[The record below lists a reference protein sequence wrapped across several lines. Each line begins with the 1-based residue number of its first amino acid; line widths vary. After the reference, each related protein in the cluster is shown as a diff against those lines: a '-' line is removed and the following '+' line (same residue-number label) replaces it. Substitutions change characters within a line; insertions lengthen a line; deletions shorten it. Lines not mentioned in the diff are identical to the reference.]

1 MCRAVSDG
9 ALLQVTSGR
18 DSRLI
23 IPIPGSAQCC
33 PSPYLVSPP
42 LVLLSCQVLR
52 AKGRFPQ
59 NHSVCCITEASPRAA
74 KKWENPFLC
83 HCDRSSVLRAA
94 GLAVTS
100 GLKWSDTLHV
110 LYPVTCYAEHSLP
123 PDLVFRS
130 YTLLAKHREY
140 GLSNAVT
147 GQALPGVIQSLSL
160 PSDLH
165 WLASQFKVKGSGALG
180 MATVNSDFSTSTPQ
194 EGVMA
199 ENQRE
204 LPSHAK

>member
-9 ALLQVTSGR
+9 SLLQVTNGR

-42 LVLLSCQVLR
+42 PVLLSCQVLR

-59 NHSVCCITEASPRAA
+59 NHSVYRINKASPKAA
-74 KKWENPFLC
+74 KQWENPFLC
-83 HCDRSSVLRAA
+83 HCDRSSVLKAA

-100 GLKWSDTLHV
+100 VLKWSDTLHV
-110 LYPVTCYAEHSLP
+110 LYPVTCYAEHSHP
-123 PDLVFRS
+123 PDLAFRS

-140 GLSNAVT
+140 GLSNAVA
-147 GQALPGVIQSLSL
+147 GQVLPGVIQSFYL
-160 PSDLH
+160 PCELH
-165 WLASQFKVKGSGALG
+165 WLASQFKVKG
-180 MATVNSDFSTSTPQ
+180 
-194 EGVMA
+194 
-199 ENQRE
+199 
-204 LPSHAK
+204 